1 VDEGGCGGC
10 VGGERVDEGA
20 VVAWLEDG
28 WGKGSAATAWLEE
41 TEEGRGKRVQR
52 MRRARERRGGRVLD
66 ESP

>member
-1 VDEGGCGGC
+1 M
-10 VGGERVDEGA
+10 GE
-20 VVAWLEDG
+20 
-28 WGKGSAATAWLEE
+28 GSAATAWLEE